1 MQLIKLT
8 IFFLFL
14 QSCLDAN
21 IKKKPSNLKNDKAN
35 VFQNGLLFGS
45 FLDTNRSNVEFLLL
59 NPSTEGGLQ
68 LQQTLSHRKKRS

>member
-21 IKKKPSNLKNDKAN
+21 IKKKPSDLKNDKAN
-35 VFQNGLLFGS
+35 VSISSKISNGI
-45 FLDTNRSNVEFLLL
+45 TINN
-59 NPSTEGGLQ
+59 
-68 LQQTLSHRKKRS
+68 